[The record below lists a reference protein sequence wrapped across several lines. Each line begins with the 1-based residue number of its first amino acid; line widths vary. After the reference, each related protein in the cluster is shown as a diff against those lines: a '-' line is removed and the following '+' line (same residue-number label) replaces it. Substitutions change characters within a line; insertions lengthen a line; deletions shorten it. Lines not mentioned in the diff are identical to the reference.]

1 MLIIM
6 SRKTKNELLKRE
18 CKELYPDKVK
28 LFKKCLNK
36 LQDKTE
42 LYSTY
47 QTEKFLRAENNLRK
61 LSSEN
66 ELKIKNKKQSQQ
78 LENMDIKTIYQN
90 TLKTL
95 YNIIDDFIDM
105 DLSKRSV
112 VDNFKEILN
121 ILTKNNRLIYV
132 GIMSLIISILLYFID
147 TTS

>member
-1 MLIIM
+1 MFIIM
-6 SRKTKNELLKRE
+6 GRKTKNELLKRE
-18 CKELYPDKVK
+18 CKELYPNKVS

-47 QTEKFLRAENNLRK
+47 QTEKFLRQESNLRK
-61 LSSEN
+61 HSSEK
-66 ELKIKNKKQSQQ
+66 ELSIKNKKKSEQ
-78 LENMDIKTIYQN
+78 LENMDIKTIYIN

-112 VDNFKEILN
+112 IDNFKEVLH

-132 GIMSLIISILLYFID
+132 GIISLIISILFYFID